1 MQVASTHSL
10 RERLEGRWDVL
21 EVTRLRYRALVM
33 LLGGW
38 QWRAGL
44 RRNLP
49 LLHQVVLAQ
58 PVVDAVLQRALRRS
72 EAEGWPARDE
82 TTRLVKEVAQL
93 QTELQRQAARRLRR
107 SAGGDSGRGSGER
120 SVRAGGPGTAADPA
134 RTTVSENA
142 REDAERE
149 RPTAGR
155 RTPNPPS
162 LTALLLD
169 LETLLA
175 TEQVRLPGQS
185 WAAAQELLPWSLPE
199 LLRASERGE
208 LLERLMKRP
217 LEPSGPLP
225 FSLEEIDLLA
235 RVVPE
240 AETAL
245 QALWSRVDQLE
256 PTGALRRFLSRRAR
270 GALKRAPRS
279 GPEALHRAAFWVD
292 YAQAV
297 VRAWVEPKVAPV
309 PVSDAELWPLLRW
322 FKSLE
327 SNPEAR
333 LEATAELTDAR
344 AGLLELAHELQLF
357 NPPYLPNRLGRA
369 EGRNRIRPEI
379 AHARWERLRV
389 RALRAE
395 PLRDTPEAA
404 GVRDLLTRY
413 VRLRATAP
421 MLREAAPD
429 GSSLEALL
437 NHAASAP

>member
-10 RERLEGRWDVL
+10 RERLEGRWHVL
-21 EVTRLRYRALVM
+21 EATRLRYRGLVA

-49 LLHQVVLAQ
+49 LLHLVVLAQ

-93 QTELQRQAARRLRR
+93 QAELQRQAARRLRKPAGR
-107 SAGGDSGRGSGER
+107 SRETGRGEQSD
-120 SVRAGGPGTAADPA
+120 RARAEAPPADRDGLADSHLASSAAPVGHGTADSP
-134 RTTVSENA
+134 S
-142 REDAERE
+142 
-149 RPTAGR
+149 
-155 RTPNPPS
+155 PS

-175 TEQVRLPGQS
+175 TEQVMIPGQN

-225 FSLEEIDLLA
+225 FSREEIDLLSS
-235 RVVPE
+235 VVPE

-245 QALWSRVDQLE
+245 EEVWSRVDQLE
-256 PTGALRRFLSRRAR
+256 PTGALHRFLARRAR
-270 GALKRAPRS
+270 GALKRPPRS

-309 PVSDAELWPLLRW
+309 LVSGSELWPLLRW

-333 LEATAELTDAR
+333 LEAKAPLTDAR

-357 NPPYLPNRLGRA
+357 NPPVLPNRLGRM

-379 AHARWERLRV
+379 APARWERLRR

-404 GVRDLLTRY
+404 GVRHLLTRFI
-413 VRLRATAP
+413 RLRASVQTG
-421 MLREAAPD
+421 REVALED
-429 GSSLEALL
+429 TSLETLV
-437 NHAASAP
+437 NQAAAVP